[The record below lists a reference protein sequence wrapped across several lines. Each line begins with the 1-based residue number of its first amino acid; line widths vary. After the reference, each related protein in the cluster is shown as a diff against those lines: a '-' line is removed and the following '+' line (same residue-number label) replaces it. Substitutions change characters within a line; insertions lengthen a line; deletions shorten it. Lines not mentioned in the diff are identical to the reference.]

1 MYTLLADESNRTRID
16 GEFFIYGGIFLKTEY
31 LGQLA
36 DGVVAVRNKYEL
48 PADAALKFSLPNK
61 PPDMEIQKFHDMRTD
76 VLRLVAEL
84 SGKMIVY
91 VVLHDLARSK
101 SAEETQR
108 MGMNSIL
115 NRYANFLDRNDTW
128 GLAMIDQDNEVFKNI
143 REIHQMGLTV
153 ENRKVEISP
162 KIAGVLAFDSNGTHI
177 ASAADI
183 AVSAFR
189 YCVNSL
195 PKEGRDQEIQRIVA
209 SRHWNAELSR
219 LLPLQLSGTLDFT
232 SPNVMLRPITVLAS
246 KYKVRYDAL
255 EAHFKYLTESR

>member
-1 MYTLLADESNRTRID
+1 MYTLLADESKRTRID

-101 SAEETQR
+101 SAEETQG

-115 NRYANFLDRNDTW
+115 NRYANLLDRNDTW
-128 GLAMIDQDNEVFKNI
+128 GLAMIDEEKAKENPFQEMVLTAKRQTKNAQL
-143 REIHQMGLTV
+143 H
-153 ENRKVEISP
+153 
-162 KIAGVLAFDSNGTHI
+162 F
-177 ASAADI
+177 ASTP
-183 AVSAFR
+183 R
-189 YCVNSL
+189 N
-195 PKEGRDQEIQRIVA
+195 
-209 SRHWNAELSR
+209 
-219 LLPLQLSGTLDFT
+219 
-232 SPNVMLRPITVLAS
+232 LAS
-246 KYKVRYDAL
+246 T
-255 EAHFKYLTESR
+255 LTCK